1 MAFPKPSSRS
11 FHPEISMLREE
22 TSIGPVTEHFEE
34 PSAPSSYNDARIKVI
49 AVGGSG
55 SNVVNHMI
63 ESEMSCVEFW
73 IVNTDIQ
80 AMRMSP
86 VLPDNRLQNLDVMGG
101 GTGTGAAPVIAKGIG
116 ILTVG
121 IDTTPFSFDGRSSNG
136 LSTPVMEAFNLADDI
151 LHRGVSGISDIIAV

>member
-11 FHPEISMLREE
+11 FHPEISMLREI
-22 TSIGPVTEHFEE
+22 IGCKLGKELTRGLV
-34 PSAPSSYNDARIKVI
+34 ARGNPDIGI
-49 AVGGSG
+49 NAAR
-55 SNVVNHMI
+55 
-63 ESEMSCVEFW
+63 ESKE
-73 IVNTDIQ
+73 
-80 AMRMSP
+80 
-86 VLPDNRLQNLDVMGG
+86 DVMGG